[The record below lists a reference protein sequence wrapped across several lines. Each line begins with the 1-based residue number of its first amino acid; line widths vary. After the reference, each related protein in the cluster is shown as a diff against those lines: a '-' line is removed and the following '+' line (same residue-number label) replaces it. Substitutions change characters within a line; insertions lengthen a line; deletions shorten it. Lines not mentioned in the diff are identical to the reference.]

1 MDDLISSVY
10 RSATLQFPSCY
21 FSFDVIQ
28 WSWQKAKAGS
38 VGRHLN
44 WWVTRTVLNFNVT
57 NKGGEE
63 RKKKKK
69 TLKEAL
75 KSMLS
80 TGLEKVIQRNL
91 SFSLLGNSTWTRG
104 WRRRKDKL
112 LNAGNLYKI
121 FNCKDEKRLRGC
133 LSLRS
138 LYSCGRAGLL
148 FNSSKD
154 HDNWDRNNV
163 YLKR

>member
-69 TLKEAL
+69 P
-75 KSMLS
+75 
-80 TGLEKVIQRNL
+80 
-91 SFSLLGNSTWTRG
+91 
-104 WRRRKDKL
+104 WRRRWSQCFLQDWKKL
-112 LNAGNLYKI
+112 SSATFPFLCLATAHEPGAGGE
-121 FNCKDEKRLRGC
+121 EKTSCWTLATFTK
-133 LSLRS
+133 
-138 LYSCGRAGLL
+138 YSTAKMKSGSEAVFPSRPCTAVEEQDL

-154 HDNWDRNNV
+154 HDN
-163 YLKR
+163 YLRQE